1 MRELSEELSDL
12 KQPMELSLEVQ
23 KKQKSDVGE
32 LAG

>member
-12 KQPMELSLEVQ
+12 KQPLQLGLEVQ
-23 KKQKSDVGE
+23 KKQKSDVEE